1 MVLVS
6 HMDTVTLPMT
16 FQAMNRRGIWVEF
29 DLDVEPIF
37 QSAIRL
43 ATQMYHDGPRH
54 IFANIASRSAVLGV
68 VNRALQDGES
78 LNGAI
83 LSGPALVGI
92 PAETYVAPTP
102 SIWRKLFSHF

>member
-6 HMDTVTLPMT
+6 HMDTVILPTT
-16 FQAMNRRGIWVEF
+16 FQAKNKRGIWVELN
-29 DLDVEPIF
+29 LDAEPIF

-43 ATQMYHDGPRH
+43 ATQMYHNGPRH

-68 VNRALQDGES
+68 VNRALQDCAS

-92 PAETYVAPTP
+92 PAETYVALSP
-102 SIWRKLFSHF
+102 SIWRKLFQSF